1 MKVKLNLPSLIIVL
15 VAAVGISAQAIAAV
29 PTVTAVSPNSGPVTG
44 GQLIRIYGSNFDLTA
59 ANNLV
64 RINGLPAGGI
74 AASASTA
81 TTCDFTT
88 VAAVAGAG
96 LSVTVTNVNG
106 VNVANALYTFISRNN
121 TLIVVVS
128 DTVAKR
134 AQIQWGN
141 GTSLDDNVAPVDHTL
156 AANRISNYAWT
167 VKDST
172 LLASLQTDLGTIYR
186 SDDAQNNKTI
196 NVSNVSS
203 TGNACTISAI
213 ATKTAGNFNLAAAA
227 GADVVAIKA
236 AMGAGALTS
245 IFAAQNLTVNLVTG
259 TDQPLVLEFD
269 TPTTVSTG
277 NAGVL
282 NTYNVTMTATAN

>member
-1 MKVKLNLPSLIIVL
+1 MKKLNSLILAVAV
-15 VAAVGISAQAIAAV
+15 VAAVGMSSQALAAV
-29 PTVTAVSPNSGPVTG
+29 PTVTAVSPNSGPIAG
-44 GQLIRIYGSNFDLTA
+44 GQLIRIYGTNFDTTA

-64 RINGLPAGGI
+64 KINGLPAGGI
-74 AASASTA
+74 PASAATT

-88 VAAVAGAG
+88 LAAVAGAN
-96 LSVTVTNVNG
+96 LSVTVTNANG
-106 VNVANALYTFISRNN
+106 TNVANTLYTFVSRNN
-121 TLIVVVS
+121 TLVVVVS

-134 AQIQWGN
+134 AQIQWGT
-141 GTSLDDNVAPVDHTL
+141 GTTVDDGAVDHTL

-213 ATKTAGNFNLAAAA
+213 ATKTAGNFNLAATA
-227 GADVVAIKA
+227 GPDVVAIKG

-245 IFAAQNLTVNLVTG
+245 LFTAQTLTGSLLTT

-269 TPTTVSTG
+269 TPTTVTSG